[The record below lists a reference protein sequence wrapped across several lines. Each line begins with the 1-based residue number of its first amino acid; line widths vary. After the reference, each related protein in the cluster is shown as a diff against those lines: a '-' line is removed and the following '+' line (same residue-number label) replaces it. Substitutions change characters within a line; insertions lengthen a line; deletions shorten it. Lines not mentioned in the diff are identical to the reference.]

1 MFVLSDLVLGVFFY
15 CSECTGRSH
24 PLKPIHDGLLL
35 LFSKPRTRVSPT
47 ASAGQETDARIQR
60 DGDLFH
66 QGWEE
71 GILHVL
77 EDTQGA

>member
-1 MFVLSDLVLGVFFY
+1 MY
-15 CSECTGRSH
+15 RK
-24 PLKPIHDGLLL
+24 KPSTKTHT

-71 GILHVL
+71 GILHIL
-77 EDTQGA
+77 EDTQGAWLLAG